1 MGQPIIPIG
10 SISSGPI
17 DPFWNLESAP
27 RIHWPY
33 FCGSGQLSNGST
45 RPIPIHTLSSTTA
58 ELLQRFDTV
67 DQLIV
72 DISIPH
78 VSLQFLCGLVTY
90 AQSSLGPANASLQY
104 MRNSAIDNF
113 SKCRLKVLNNNNN

>member
-1 MGQPIIPIG
+1 MSNADKAYITAPELGEVAWEDDCF
-10 SISSGPI
+10 
-17 DPFWNLESAP
+17 DPLRHQFTETGRHL
-27 RIHWPY
+27 RR
-33 FCGSGQLSNGST
+33 LVL
-45 RPIPIHTLSSTTA
+45 TLSSTTA

-113 SKCRLKVLNNNNN
+113 SKCRLKVLNNNNNN